1 MSFPVDASC
10 VHTEPDPVDFGG
22 LICGPIHIQIG
33 EKSAE
38 YETRH
43 LTGYDVSNGSH
54 VVPRALRETIYKRGI
69 TRVNKHRE
77 KEMAECDENK
87 QLLIDRRKYLDK
99 TPRWINCNK
108 I

>member
-1 MSFPVDASC
+1 M
-10 VHTEPDPVDFGG
+10 
-22 LICGPIHIQIG
+22 
-33 EKSAE
+33 
-38 YETRH
+38 
-43 LTGYDVSNGSH
+43 
-54 VVPRALRETIYKRGI
+54 VPRALRETIYKRGI

-77 KEMAECDENK
+77 KEMAEYDENK